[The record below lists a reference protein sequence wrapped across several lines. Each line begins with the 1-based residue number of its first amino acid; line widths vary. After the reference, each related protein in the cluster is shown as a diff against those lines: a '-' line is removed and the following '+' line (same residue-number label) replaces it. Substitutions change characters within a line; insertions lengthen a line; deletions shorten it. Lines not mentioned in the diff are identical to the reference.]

1 MCKEGD
7 SDTKWMSLCLSRGCE
22 FFVTTALLDTFS
34 EVIQNVSAYSGN
46 VKLWSHSFWL
56 TAT

>member
-7 SDTKWMSLCLSRGCE
+7 SDTKWMSFCLSRGCE

-34 EVIQNVSAYSGN
+34 EVIENVSAYSGN
-46 VKLWSHSFWL
+46 VKL
-56 TAT
+56 